1 MKNFRLA
8 IALGILCAAAG
19 AATHDIEAG
28 SDWAVVPGLP
38 YHLPRRGMRSVDI
51 FQDDGD
57 RELYLRLM
65 REQGKLICYV
75 PGILARSSGAIRD
88 MEGALGRCRANR
100 GTQWSAQSAL

>member
-1 MKNFRLA
+1 MKNLRAAL
-8 IALGILCAAAG
+8 ALGILCAAAR
-19 AATHDIEAG
+19 AATHDVEAG

-75 PGILARSSGAIRD
+75 PGILMSPETESSRMGQYIWGLVIPRF
-88 MEGALGRCRANR
+88 LKI
-100 GTQWSAQSAL
+100 